1 MNWRHEL
8 EFCSLVRV
16 APGGVPRQR
25 RSAVVFL
32 WIFCVFCVDLLLTA
46 GLEVHILLDGGEGL
60 PKPRERAG
68 WRDAAHYR
76 NMLVAAPLLTGCDEY
91 TNDNNGGS

>member
-60 PKPRERAG
+60 PKPRERAAR
-68 WRDAAHYR
+68 RDAAHYR
-76 NMLVAAPLLTGCDEY
+76 NMLVAAPLLTGCGEY
-91 TNDNNGGS
+91 MNDNNGGS

>member
-16 APGGVPRQR
+16 APGGLPRQR
-25 RSAVVFL
+25 GSAVVFL
-32 WIFCVFCVDLLLTA
+32 WIFCVFSVDLLLTP
-46 GLEVHILLDGGEGL
+46 GLEVHILLCGGEGL
-60 PKPRERAG
+60 PKPRERAAR
-68 WRDAAHYR
+68 RDAAHYR